1 MKVRK
6 TMIGF
11 ELEPE
16 QVELQKLARDFAA
29 REIAPHAA
37 HHDQTG
43 EFPREICRRAWEV
56 GLMNTHVPEA
66 HGGLGLGVL
75 DGCII
80 AEEIA
85 AACSGIGTPMEANN
99 LASAPI
105 IVGGSEDQ
113 QRRWLAPLTE
123 ELRFAAYC
131 VTEPNAGSDV
141 QGIQTTAKRVG
152 SDYVLNGSKMW
163 ITNGGVADWYF
174 VLAYTDSAKG
184 IAGMSAFVVPR
195 DTAGIEVGKKEQNM
209 GQRAS
214 DTRAVEFHD
223 VAVPEADRIGP
234 EGEGWKLAMSAFDHT
249 RPVVAAAA
257 VGVARSALGHA
268 LRYAH
273 DRRAFGVALSRHQ
286 AIAFMLAEMARDVES
301 ARLLVWK
308 AGWKIDH
315 GQRNTIDAAMAK
327 LTAADACMRV
337 TTDAVQIHG
346 GYGYSKE
353 YPVEKLMRDA
363 KVFQIYEGTSQIQR
377 IIIARELARWSA

>member
-152 SDYVLNGSKMW
+152 SDYVLNGSKIW